1 MREPLE
7 LRAWRGTRSETAFV
21 EQLRAWSAFDDVG
34 RQYAAL
40 AHWSTCWFQRATL
53 DVYLE
58 LLNEEV
64 PCEAFGS
71 EGTIVSFSALEQKM
85 WSFLQLAKG
94 ALDAVAREINLV
106 YWHVDARRRLF
117 DPMGRARWVTF
128 YTVRER
134 LLGLEEFRE
143 DPLVRMLE
151 ARTRAE
157 TADPIYRE
165 LSHLAAASLTAPRLI
180 GRVERPDLR
189 RRETPLRAS
198 EARIFIPDDPRQWPP
213 TYERGF
219 EMNALFPAILRWLEH
234 FTDDV
239 YDKLDLRLKGER
251 R

>member
-1 MREPLE
+1 MREPFE
-7 LRAWRGTRSETAFV
+7 LRAWRGTRSEIAFV
-21 EQLRAWSAFDDVG
+21 ERLRAWSALDEAG
-34 RQYAAL
+34 RQHAAF
-40 AHWSTCWFQRATL
+40 AHWGTCWFQRAAL

-58 LLNEEV
+58 LLDMEILREV
-64 PCEAFGS
+64 LEVAG
-71 EGTIVSFSALEQKM
+71 FSTLEQRM

-134 LLGLEEFRE
+134 LLTLEEFRE

-180 GRVERPDLR
+180 GRVERSDLG
-189 RRETPLRAS
+189 REGIAVRVS
-198 EARIFIPDDPRQWPP
+198 EARIFIPDDPRKWPP

-219 EMNALFPAILRWLEH
+219 EVNALFPAILRWLEQ

-239 YDKLDLRLKGER
+239 YDKLDLRVRRER

>member
-7 LRAWRGTRSETAFV
+7 LRAWRGTRSETALV
-21 EQLRAWSAFDDVG
+21 ERLRVWPALDDAG
-34 RQYAAL
+34 RQQAAF
-40 AHWSTCWFQRATL
+40 AHWSTCWFQRMAL

-58 LLNEEV
+58 LLDEEI
-64 PCEAFGS
+64 PREALGS
-71 EGTIVSFSALEQKM
+71 EGALVSFSALEQKM

-94 ALDAVAREINLV
+94 ALDAVAREVNLV

-117 DPMGRARWVTF
+117 DPLGRARWVTF

-180 GRVERPDLR
+180 GHVGRSDPKRGEPS
-189 RRETPLRAS
+189 LRAS
-198 EARIFIPDDPRQWPP
+198 EARILIPDDPRQWPP

-219 EMNALFPAILRWLEH
+219 EMNTLFPAILRWLEQ

-239 YDKLDLRLKGER
+239 YEKLLLRLKGER